1 MRHNENKG
9 VTNNELFKEYLKIY
23 KNSTYNTDELEIL
36 FGINKRINK
45 INFDN
50 TISKI
55 KSLGFKCKN
64 EMGDFTLK
72 ISTLYN
78 DERTGNVKQSN
89 IRTEI
94 NHLSSI
100 KNYCNNE
107 RFNIDDIP
115 PNINFLQKSYK
126 KKDNDETLY
135 GIVYKEYNLKI
146 NYKIERNKYKSDRD
160 NKVNDMLDKWSELK
174 KTFRYIKRF
183 TYIHDDLPF
192 KIDFSIVRTSKK
204 VWDNIKKRNKY
215 VYEYSIK
222 NSNIFNNPINYE
234 IELELIKNKCDGYD
248 IDRLMQLIKRGMTY
262 ILSGLQFTNYPIAY
276 TGNNSIKYIQNEY
289 LRLINNDRD
298 MDRDIDNK
306 DFIGPSSISL
316 EMSNIIRNKE
326 NMGNIPNIN
335 HEYCVTEKADGLRKL
350 LYISKDGL
358 IYLIDHNM
366 NIQYTGCRT
375 RHHNNYGTIIDGE
388 HVMYD
393 KHGNYINNYL
403 CFDIYFMGKK
413 DIRHL
418 PFLKNNNNDG
428 RYDYLI
434 DYIKALDIEY
444 ISKSNT
450 KYFIINIKKFYS
462 NMGQNDIYEQCKK
475 IINNINNDLYD
486 YNTDGLVFTP
496 INKSV
501 GCDKLVKHV
510 KSRKV
515 TWKWSLKW
523 KPPNHNTIDFLITT
537 KKDKNG
543 MDWVGNMFESGVN
556 NKHNKS
562 IKQYKNITLR
572 VGYSIKRHGYLNPCG
587 DIYDDKIYND
597 IDNDNDIENDYRP
610 APFIPYEPTPDY
622 DIFSCNIPL
631 VNKGNEM
638 HMTLENSDEVFN
650 DETIVEFRY
659 EPKNDKHWR
668 FIPIKVRYD
677 KTEDYLSNNK
687 VYGNDFR
694 TALSV
699 WKSINN
705 PITEHMI
712 TTGVNIPDNI
722 DNEDIYYNKKTGYNT
737 TQSLRD
743 FHNRYVKRQLI
754 HNISKPGD
762 TLIDMTVGKA
772 GDLYKW
778 VDARLSFILGID
790 LSKDNIENRKDG
802 ACVRYLNM
810 RKKYNNSFDA
820 IFLTGN
826 SSKNILN
833 TNAFSDDRTKMVAR
847 ALYGMGNKDPKILG
861 NGVYRLYGKAKNG
874 FDIISNQFSTHYFF
888 KDIDTLKNFIINLC
902 ENCKLNGYFIGTCY
916 DGKRVFKLL
925 ETYEQGDSLKLT
937 EHNNVKWEI
946 KKLYNN
952 DELQNNSNSLGMS
965 IDIYQESINKT
976 ITEYLVNFD
985 YFIRVMENYGFIPAP
1000 LIDIEKHGF
1009 NSAIGS
1015 FQDLY
1020 DKMEHELSIKK
1031 LWYKNIKNA
1040 NKMSK
1045 NDKLISFLNN
1055 YFIFK
1060 KVRNVDCKK
1069 VQINI
1074 NEKFSIVRN
1083 IVKFKR
1089 RIKII

>member
-1 MRHNENKG
+1 
-9 VTNNELFKEYLKIY
+9 
-23 KNSTYNTDELEIL
+23 
-36 FGINKRINK
+36 
-45 INFDN
+45 
-50 TISKI
+50 
-55 KSLGFKCKN
+55 
-64 EMGDFTLK
+64 
-72 ISTLYN
+72 
-78 DERTGNVKQSN
+78 
-89 IRTEI
+89 
-94 NHLSSI
+94 
-100 KNYCNNE
+100 
-107 RFNIDDIP
+107 
-115 PNINFLQKSYK
+115 
-126 KKDNDETLY
+126 
-135 GIVYKEYNLKI
+135 
-146 NYKIERNKYKSDRD
+146 
-160 NKVNDMLDKWSELK
+160 
-174 KTFRYIKRF
+174 
-183 TYIHDDLPF
+183 
-192 KIDFSIVRTSKK
+192 
-204 VWDNIKKRNKY
+204 
-215 VYEYSIK
+215 
-222 NSNIFNNPINYE
+222 
-234 IELELIKNKCDGYD
+234 
-248 IDRLMQLIKRGMTY
+248 
-262 ILSGLQFTNYPIAY
+262 
-276 TGNNSIKYIQNEY
+276 
-289 LRLINNDRD
+289 
-298 MDRDIDNK
+298 
-306 DFIGPSSISL
+306 
-316 EMSNIIRNKE
+316 
-326 NMGNIPNIN
+326 
-335 HEYCVTEKADGLRKL
+335 
-350 LYISKDGL
+350 
-358 IYLIDHNM
+358 
-366 NIQYTGCRT
+366 
-375 RHHNNYGTIIDGE
+375 
-388 HVMYD
+388 
-393 KHGNYINNYL
+393 
-403 CFDIYFMGKK
+403 
-413 DIRHL
+413 
-418 PFLKNNNNDG
+418 
-428 RYDYLI
+428 
-434 DYIKALDIEY
+434 
-444 ISKSNT
+444 
-450 KYFIINIKKFYS
+450 
-462 NMGQNDIYEQCKK
+462 
-475 IINNINNDLYD
+475 
-486 YNTDGLVFTP
+486 
-496 INKSV
+496 
-501 GCDKLVKHV
+501 
-510 KSRKV
+510 
-515 TWKWSLKW
+515 
-523 KPPNHNTIDFLITT
+523 
-537 KKDKNG
+537 
-543 MDWVGNMFESGVN
+543 
-556 NKHNKS
+556 
-562 IKQYKNITLR
+562 
-572 VGYSIKRHGYLNPCG
+572 
-587 DIYDDKIYND
+587 
-597 IDNDNDIENDYRP
+597 
-610 APFIPYEPTPDY
+610 
-622 DIFSCNIPL
+622 
-631 VNKGNEM
+631 
-638 HMTLENSDEVFN
+638 
-650 DETIVEFRY
+650 
-659 EPKNDKHWR
+659 
-668 FIPIKVRYD
+668 
-677 KTEDYLSNNK
+677 
-687 VYGNDFR
+687 
-694 TALSV
+694 
-699 WKSINN
+699 
-705 PITEHMI
+705 MI

-874 FDIISNQFSTHYFF
+874 FDIISNQFSIHYFF